1 MRRRIKKNPISVIRI
16 IRGCSGFTLNEL
28 IVILMVIC
36 ILIAIASFIY
46 GNYISKARL
55 TVAISTLSYAQ
66 KSLTSYNLDNNKYPD
81 SIDFTSC
88 VDEQGRTVFPSNL
101 CDQMKDD
108 LSAKNYVNSAPTYI
122 LTARANDKNQTL
134 LTMTGYNITTQ
145 GN

>member
-28 IVILMVIC
+28 IVILSIIC
-36 ILIAIASFIY
+36 ILIAIAFFIY
-46 GNYISKARL
+46 GNYISKAKL
-55 TVAISTLSYAQ
+55 TVAISTLGYAQ
-66 KSLTSYNLDNNKYPD
+66 KSLESYNLDNNKYPD

-108 LSAKNYVNSAPTYI
+108 LSAINYVNSAPTYI